1 MKPTILLVDDQPQI
15 SKILN
20 DVLSKKGYTIALAS
34 NGEIAYQ
41 KALEIKPSLIIMD
54 IMMPVLS
61 GFEAARKIKSHE
73 ELREIPII
81 FLTAKGQDSDKEEA
95 LAIGAVGFVTKPF
108 SPKFLLNLVEDILN
122 KN

>member
-20 DVLSKKGYTIALAS
+20 DVLSKKGYTIALAF